1 MNSTQEKTRKW
12 TLDLGKVDYSGRGRK
27 ANRVTLDVTLRHKVN
42 DTAPYLDVDLKNC
55 RAYVELSIM
64 GSIMNAAGSD
74 ATSCGQIVDEIGR
87 LFPERLTVQRLVE
100 IWRQWHLNGMKSG
113 TREQNRFLADGR
125 VKVTYPKSQYES
137 DCELLEK
144 ANLLTVS
151 GPEKANYKYGSA
163 WLVEPLPAEVEAEV
177 VSLCSALAGERQ
189 AEPSGPK
196 DFAEEHGITSE
207 SVRVPENPNMPDSDD
222 RGQRHFFVTL
232 RHKENTR
239 TKLTTYFSQGS
250 AYTKPPTVMDV
261 LGCLAQDATSADYS
275 FEEWCSELGF
285 DADSRKNEASYNA
298 VRKQMRAL
306 KTFLGAELFK
316 ELLDGLN

>member
-12 TLDLGKVDYSGRGRK
+12 TLDLGKVDASGNGRK
-27 ANRVTLDVTLRHKVN
+27 SNRVTLEVELRHKAN
-42 DTAPYLDVDLKNC
+42 DVAPYLDVDLRTRKE
-55 RAYVELSIM
+55 YTELSII
-64 GSIMNAAGSD
+64 GNVWNGAGSD
-74 ATSCGQIVDEIGR
+74 IISGGQNVDEIRR
-87 LFPERLTVQRLVE
+87 LFPTGAVRRLVD
-100 IWRQWHLNGMKSG
+100 IWDRWHLGGMKSG
-113 TREQNRFLADGR
+113 TREQERFLADAR
-125 VKVTYPKSQYES
+125 VKVTYPKSQYEA
-137 DCELLEK
+137 DCEVLEK

-250 AYTKPPTVMDV
+250 AYTKSPTVMDV
-261 LGCLAQDATSADYS
+261 LGCLAEDATSADYS
-275 FEEWCSELGF
+275 FEEWCSELGV
-285 DADSRKNEASYNA
+285 DADSRKNEAAYNA
-298 VRKQMRAL
+298 VRKQTRAL